1 MSVPRPR
8 GRRGRELLSTP
19 RRPGYNGAMRPS
31 PADPGPASG
40 GQSAAT
46 RRGLIVAARG
56 LTQAFFARLLE
67 KDGPGPDCSK

>member
-8 GRRGRELLSTP
+8 DRRGRELLSTP

-40 GQSAAT
+40 GGFAT
-46 RRGLIVAARG
+46 TRWGLIVAAQG
-56 LTQAFFARLLE
+56 LTQEFFARLLE
-67 KDGPGPDCSK
+67 KDGPGPDHSK